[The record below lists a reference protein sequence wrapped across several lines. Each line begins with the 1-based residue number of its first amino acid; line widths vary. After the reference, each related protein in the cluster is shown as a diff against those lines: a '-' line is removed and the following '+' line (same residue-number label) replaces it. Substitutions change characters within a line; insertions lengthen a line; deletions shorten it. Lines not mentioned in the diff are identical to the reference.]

1 MDEIKEVDVLHD
13 RGQRPDKAKLFSEII
28 ALNHPN
34 EPNYELNHDDINLMV
49 LFEILEELREI
60 KLLLNERND
69 KPWECGECFWCPC
82 PTEVM
87 DKYVGKKGECPYF
100 AEDEEGAMES
110 LKGAH
115 WELEVE

>member
-1 MDEIKEVDVLHD
+1 MDELKEVDVLHD
-13 RGQRPDKAKLFSEII
+13 RDQRPDKAKLFSEII
-28 ALNHPN
+28 TLNHPN
-34 EPNYELNHDDINLMV
+34 ELDYELNHDDINLMV